1 MRVAEEQEPM
11 IWEDADEGMVSNNT
25 IINNVSNW
33 GLFKLL
39 IKINELFNGFIV
51 KYFYNQTLTTAQEIA

>member
-25 IINNVSNW
+25 IINNVSN
-33 GLFKLL
+33 
-39 IKINELFNGFIV
+39 
-51 KYFYNQTLTTAQEIA
+51 